1 MAKSNEVSKNGLKF
15 KKIKTTKKKMRKS
28 QKEKPSRNPKIKA
41 GQKPKRKEKTG
52 NAKVL
57 RLLQFMASQ
66 NARKGY

>member
-15 KKIKTTKKKMRKS
+15 KKIKTIKKKMRKS
-28 QKEKPSRNPKIKA
+28 QKPSRNPKIKA